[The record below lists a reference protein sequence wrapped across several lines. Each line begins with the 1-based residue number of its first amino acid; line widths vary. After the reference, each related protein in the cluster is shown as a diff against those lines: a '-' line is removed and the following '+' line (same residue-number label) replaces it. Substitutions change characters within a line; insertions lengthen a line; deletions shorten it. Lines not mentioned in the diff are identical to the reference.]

1 MACSPPSA
9 TLRQAKPSD
18 LLPELQGRL
27 PVRVALKPLGEGE
40 LRRILQDTRFN
51 LLMQQRELLAT
62 EVDPPPL
69 FSLRPSPVTS
79 LTTPTLLL
87 TPPHP
92 LLAP

>member
-27 PVRVALKPLGEGE
+27 PVRVALKPLGEAE

-62 EVDPPPL
+62 EVSPPL
-69 FSLRPSPVTS
+69 RCSVSAPPLSLP
-79 LTTPTLLL
+79 
-87 TPPHP
+87 
-92 LLAP
+92 